1 MREFHVSKM
10 ALEVI
15 HHDVKERMLEKFV
28 AIEREAYANG
38 FDLRHYRQDVLK
50 KRMLDTF
57 KIHTYTEDEYL
68 EKIQNNAWV
77 YNYILQKAFQGDV
90 MVPSIDVPTIFQR
103 YSALYAEEMYD
114 TWFTAFLN
122 ATYI

>member
-1 MREFHVSKM
+1 M

-15 HHDVKERMLEKFV
+15 HHDVKERMWEKFV
-28 AIEREAYANG
+28 AFEREAYANG

-50 KRMLDTF
+50 KRMLDGF

-68 EKIQNNAWV
+68 EKIGNNAWI
-77 YNYILQKAFQGDV
+77 YNYILQRAFQGDV
-90 MVPSIDVPTIFQR
+90 IDVPTIFQN

-114 TWFTAFLN
+114 TWFKSFLN
-122 ATYI
+122 ETYI